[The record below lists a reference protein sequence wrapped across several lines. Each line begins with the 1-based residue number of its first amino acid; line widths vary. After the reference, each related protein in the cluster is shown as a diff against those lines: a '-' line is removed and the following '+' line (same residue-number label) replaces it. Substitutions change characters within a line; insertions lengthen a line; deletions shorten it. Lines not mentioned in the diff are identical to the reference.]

1 MSQFAKQSRFSISLS
16 STALMIS
23 LIASLGACATLDQS
37 RSSMSP
43 ATRSASAAPPSG
55 SFFGYVADPADRPAG
70 PSFFGYVADPA
81 DRPVGPSFFGYVD
94 NPADRPTGP
103 SFFGYHQ
110 DSVAR
115 SAPARASQ
123 TPVAVQR

>member
-1 MSQFAKQSRFSISLS
+1 MSKLANQSRFSISLS
-16 STALMIS
+16 STVLMIS
-23 LIASLGACATLDQS
+23 LMASLGACATLDQS

-43 ATRSASAAPPSG
+43 AMRSASAVQPSG

-70 PSFFGYVADPA
+70 PSFFGYVENPA
-81 DRPVGPSFFGYVD
+81 NRPIGPSFFGYVET
-94 NPADRPTGP
+94 PTDRPTGP

-115 SAPARASQ
+115 SAPTRAPQ

>member
-55 SFFGYVADPADRPAG
+55 SFFGYVADPADRP
-70 PSFFGYVADPA
+70 
-81 DRPVGPSFFGYVD
+81 
-94 NPADRPTGP
+94 TGP

-115 SAPARASQ
+115 SAPARAPQ